1 MKNIPRADSTQDN
14 ANKFQVLSVQFS
26 AKRASISGPAL
37 GLTTPHPG
45 LLPVEGRRNAEP
57 RCRMFDRAGDF
68 AAGAGPKNRMSWPTA
83 GNLWRLRC
91 GDIAAWKRR
100 SNQVRSAECGITAE
114 PGRRPALR
122 GGGGQTWSNQFGV
135 RNASTRGNL
144 AEQRPALRGGAVK
157 VGQTKCGIRSSEFGM
172 PTSRRSEAG
181 AVKPSQTKLPPKRG

>member
-68 AAGAGPKNRMSWPTA
+68 AAGAGPKNRMSSPTA

-114 PGRRPALR
+114 PGRRPVLR
-122 GGGGQTWSNQFGV
+122 GGGGQNWSNQFGV
-135 RNASTRGNL
+135 RNASTIGNWPSN
-144 AEQRPALRGGAVK
+144 ARRSGPGRSKRVK
-157 VGQTKCGIRSSEFGM
+157 VKKFHVFSVPFSASIRGIRVCPGF
-172 PTSRRSEAG
+172 
-181 AVKPSQTKLPPKRG
+181 